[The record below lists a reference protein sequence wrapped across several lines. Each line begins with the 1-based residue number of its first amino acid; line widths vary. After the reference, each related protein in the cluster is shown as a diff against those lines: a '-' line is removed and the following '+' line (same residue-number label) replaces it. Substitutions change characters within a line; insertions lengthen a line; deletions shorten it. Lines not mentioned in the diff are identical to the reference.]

1 MSSRTSFAWL
11 LATTVLAAACG
22 GGGSDGST
30 DAPPGGTPDADTST
44 GELNPPPPPGGQQL
58 ATDEYTLQDGEEK
71 YLCYTFDSP
80 DAAKAITK
88 IETIASQSVHHI
100 LFVKTMNREAGTGFE
115 CDTLISLNWNP
126 IYAVGAGAPDLAL
139 PDGVGFRI
147 ESGSQYLIQLHL
159 QNLTDGPV
167 TERAGL
173 NLTYAEDTDATI
185 RAGLYAMGSFD
196 LEIPGRA
203 VDYSQTIACNAE
215 FPMNVFAIFP
225 HMHKLGTKI
234 NLRHGANEGAATP
247 MYAKDPWVFGDQPM
261 DPADVTIN
269 TGDFVESTCHWANPD
284 SDDPVRFGESS
295 DAEMC
300 FTLLFYYP
308 ATQDLAGCVTGI

>member
-1 MSSRTSFAWL
+1 MSSRSFAWL
-11 LATTVLAAACG
+11 LASVVLASACG
-22 GGGSDGST
+22 GGGSDGGA
-30 DAPPGGTPDADTST
+30 DAPPSGGSADADPST
-44 GELNPPPPPGGQQL
+44 GELDPPPPPGGQQL
-58 ATDEYTLQDGEEK
+58 ATDEYTLADGEEK

-100 LFVKTMNREAGTGFE
+100 LFVKTMSRETGTAFE

-147 ESGSQYLIQLHL
+147 EAGSQYLIQLHL

-173 NLTYAEDTDATI
+173 NLTYAEDTEATT
-185 RAGLYAMGSFD
+185 RAGLYAMGTFD

-203 VDYSQTIACNAE
+203 TDYSQTVGCNAT

-225 HMHKLGTKI
+225 HMHKLGTK
-234 NLRHGANEGAATP
+234 LDVRHGVNEDAATQV
-247 MYAKDPWVFGDQPM
+247 YAKDPWVFGDQPM
-261 DPADVTIN
+261 DPTELSVN
-269 TGDFVESTCHWANPD
+269 TGDYVESTCHWANPD
-284 SDDPVRFGESS
+284 SDDLVRFGESS
-295 DAEMC
+295 DQEMC

-308 ATQDLAGCVTGI
+308 AAQDLAACVSGI